1 MVSGIEEQAVV
12 RSAFDKNLMEPL
24 PETKNVRIRFRKIGK
39 LQFISHLDLQRV
51 MSRVLARSGV
61 PVWFTQGFNPHP
73 KMVFAMPLPIGV
85 QSYCE
90 YLDIRID
97 RRITLKEIE
106 ERINSQVTDELKV
119 GRVYVPSTKFSDIA
133 YVGYEIFIDCEGL
146 SAFTAK
152 KVEEILTSSP
162 LMMKKHTK
170 SGDKE
175 VDITSLIKSAEA
187 KCNDG
192 KITVNAVLKGGEG
205 SLNPEMLV
213 TALRERLGVLADYPG
228 KGYYTIIR
236 TNLYFEDMREF
247 E

>member
-1 MVSGIEEQAVV
+1 MVSGIEEQTVV

-24 PETKNVRIRFRKIGK
+24 PEAKNIRIRFRKTGK

-85 QSYCE
+85 QSFCE

-119 GRVYVPSTKFSDIA
+119 SRVYIPSTKFSEIA
-133 YVGYEIFIDCEGL
+133 YVGYEITVDCNGL
-146 SAFTAK
+146 SAYTAK
-152 KVEEILTSSP
+152 KTEELLTSSP

-175 VDITSLIKSAEA
+175 VDITALINSQ
-187 KCNDG
+187 
-192 KITVNAVLKGGEG
+192 I
-205 SLNPEMLV
+205 S
-213 TALRERLGVLADYPG
+213 RLL
-228 KGYYTIIR
+228 
-236 TNLYFEDMREF
+236 
-247 E
+247 

>member
-1 MVSGIEEQAVV
+1 MVSGLEEQAVV

-119 GRVYVPSTKFSDIA
+119 SRVYVPSTKFSDIA
-133 YVGYEIFIDCEGL
+133 YVGYEIFIDCDGL
-146 SAFTAK
+146 SAFAAK
-152 KVEEILTSSP
+152 KAEELLTSSP

-213 TALRERLGVLADYPG
+213 TAMRERLGILSDYPG

>member
-1 MVSGIEEQAVV
+1 MVSGIEEQTVV

-24 PETKNVRIRFRKIGK
+24 PEAKNIRIRFRKTGK

-61 PVWFTQGFNPHP
+61 PAWFTQGFNPHP

-85 QSYCE
+85 QSFCE

-119 GRVYVPSTKFSDIA
+119 SRVYIPSTKFSEIA
-133 YVGYEIFIDCEGL
+133 YVGYEITVDCNGL
-146 SAFTAK
+146 SAYTAK
-152 KVEEILTSSP
+152 KAEELLTSSP

-175 VDITSLIKSAEA
+175 VDITALIKSVSAEFSE
-187 KCNDG
+187 G
-192 KITVNAVLKGGEG
+192 KLIVKTVLKGGEG

-213 TALRERLGVLADYPG
+213 TAMKERLGILADYPG
-228 KGYYTIIR
+228 KGYYSIIR

>member
-24 PETKNVRIRFRKIGK
+24 PETKNVRIRFRKTGK

-213 TALRERLGVLADYPG
+213 TALRERLGILADYPG

>member
-1 MVSGIEEQAVV
+1 MVSGIKEQAVV
-12 RSAFDKNLMEPL
+12 RSSFDKNLMERL
-24 PETKNVRIRFRKIGK
+24 PEVKNVRLRFRKTGK

-119 GRVYVPSTKFSDIA
+119 SRAYIPTSKFSDIA
-133 YVGYEIFIDCEGL
+133 YVRYEINAECAGL

-152 KVEEILTSSP
+152 KAEELLTSSP
-162 LMMKKHTK
+162 LIMKKHTK
-170 SGDKE
+170 SGDKD
-175 VDITSLIKSAEA
+175 VDITSFIKSVDAEFR
-187 KCNDG
+187 DG
-192 KITVNAVLKGGEG
+192 RLAVNAVLKGGEG

-213 TALRERLGVLADYPG
+213 TAMREKLGILLDYPG
-228 KGYYTIIR
+228 NGYYSIIR
-236 TNLYFEDMREF
+236 TNLYFEDMSEF

>member
-213 TALRERLGVLADYPG
+213 TALRERLGILADYPG